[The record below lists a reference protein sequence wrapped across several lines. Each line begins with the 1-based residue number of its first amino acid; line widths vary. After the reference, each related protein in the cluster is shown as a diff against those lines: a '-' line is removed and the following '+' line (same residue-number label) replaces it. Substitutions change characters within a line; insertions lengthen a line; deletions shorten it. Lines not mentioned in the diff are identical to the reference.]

1 MYIFKYLNV
10 LKNLNECVRQNSS
23 RQVKYRYIE
32 KKERKKEKMDT
43 KKNLRENRK
52 GFLVGNEGF
61 EPPTPSV

>member
-1 MYIFKYLNV
+1 V
-10 LKNLNECVRQNSS
+10 LKNLNECLQQNSS
-23 RQVKYRYIE
+23 RQMKYRYVE
-32 KKERKKEKMDT
+32 KKEREKGKNGY